1 MRHPALV
8 ELPPGRIRP
17 LGWLARQLRAQADGL
32 TGRLE
37 EIWPDVGPDNAW
49 RGGDGDDWERGPYYL
64 DGLVPLAWILDDAA
78 LQSRATEWVDAILGS
93 QRDDGSFG
101 PTTNDDWWPRMVAL
115 KSLCTYADAT
125 GDERV
130 TEFLA
135 RYFVYQR
142 AELPRRPLAGWGRM
156 RGAENVLAVWW
167 LHERTA
173 DPELPGLA
181 ALLLSQT
188 APWERHLGPELPE
201 EPVRR
206 FAHAAHGPNV
216 AMALKLPAVASL
228 LGDDDAA
235 HRERFARERALLDER
250 HGLVSGAFSG
260 DEWLAGREPWHGTE
274 TCQVVEHLFSL
285 ETAGRVWG
293 DAAIWDDVE
302 LLAFN
307 TLAAA
312 CDPHMLAHQ
321 YHQQANQ
328 VLVSFAQR
336 RWTFSG
342 DDANVFGL
350 EPHYGCCTANLH
362 QGWPK
367 FARSLWALR
376 AGELVALS
384 YAPASVDVEVDGGR
398 FVIDVETDYPFEDR
412 IGLVIRSAPAV
423 PATLH
428 LRIPAWCTSPSIRLE
443 GKVVPLELRDGFVSV
458 QRSWRAGERLELEL
472 PAVPRLIPRDRGA
485 VGVRLGALVLAHG
498 IPEIWRPVPGGAGL
512 GEWEITARRS
522 WNFGVWTQRA
532 DAWTIVRRRP
542 GAAPFSP
549 DDPPVTVIA
558 HGARIAEWGLV
569 DSSAGPLPTSPVATE
584 APIEEIPLIPYGC
597 ARIRVAELP
606 VIEPLGDVTTGHEVY
621 A

>member
-1 MRHPALV
+1 MRHPEFT
-8 ELPPGRIRP
+8 ELPPGRVRP

-37 EIWPDVGPDNAW
+37 EIWPDVGPGNAW

-64 DGLVPLAWILDDAA
+64 DGLVPLAWVLDDAA
-78 LQSRATEWVDAILGS
+78 LQARARVWVDAILGS

-115 KSLCTYADAT
+115 KALCAYADAT
-125 GDERV
+125 DDGRV
-130 TEFLA
+130 PEFLD
-135 RYFVYQR
+135 RYFAFQR

-167 LHERTA
+167 LHERTG
-173 DPELPGLA
+173 DPALRDLA
-181 ALLLSQT
+181 STLLTQT
-188 APWERHLGPELPE
+188 APWDRHLGPELPE
-201 EPVRR
+201 GPVRR
-206 FAHAAHGPNV
+206 FAHTTHGPNV
-216 AMALKLPAVASL
+216 AMALKVPAVASL
-228 LGDDDAA
+228 LDDDAA
-235 HRERFARERALLDER
+235 HRARFDQQRARLDER
-250 HGLVSGAFSG
+250 HGLVSGVFSG

-285 ETAGRVWG
+285 ETAGRIWG
-293 DAAIWDDVE
+293 DAAVWDEVE
-302 LLAFN
+302 LIAFN
-307 TLAAA
+307 ALAAA

-376 AGELVALS
+376 SGELVALS
-384 YAPASVDVEVDGGR
+384 YAPASVDADVAEGR
-398 FVIDVETDYPFEDR
+398 FAIDVETDYPFEER
-412 IGLVIRSAPAV
+412 VVLAVRAAPAGET
-423 PATLH
+423 TLR
-428 LRIPAWCTSPSIRLE
+428 LRIPGWCSSPTARLEDEPVPLQVHDGYASIRRTWHP
-443 GKVVPLELRDGFVSV
+443 GD
-458 QRSWRAGERLELEL
+458 RLELEL
-472 PAVPRLIPRDRGA
+472 AAELRLVPRDRGA

-512 GEWEITARRS
+512 GEWEIGPRRS
-522 WNFGVWTQRA
+522 WNFGLWTERS
-532 DAWTIVRRRP
+532 DTWTVVRRTP
-542 GAAPFSP
+542 GAAPFAP
-549 DDPPVTVIA
+549 ENPPVTVLA

-569 DSSAGPLPTSPVATE
+569 ESSAGPLPPSPVATE
-584 APIEEIPLIPYGC
+584 APIEDIPLVPFGC

-606 VIEPLGDVTTGHEVY
+606 VIAPLGDVTTGHEVY

>member
-1 MRHPALV
+1 MRPPEFT
-8 ELPPGRIRP
+8 ELPPGRVRP

-37 EIWPDVGPDNAW
+37 EIWPDVGPGNAW

-64 DGLVPLAWILDDAA
+64 DGLVPLAWVLDDAA
-78 LQSRATEWVDAILGS
+78 LQARALSWVDAILDS

-115 KSLCTYADAT
+115 KALCAYADAT
-125 GDERV
+125 DDERV
-130 TEFLA
+130 PEFLD
-135 RYFVYQR
+135 RYFAFQR

-167 LHERTA
+167 LHERTG
-173 DPELPGLA
+173 DPALRELA
-181 ALLLSQT
+181 ATLLTQT
-188 APWERHLGPELPE
+188 APWDRHLGPELPE
-201 EPVRR
+201 GPVRR
-206 FAHAAHGPNV
+206 FAHATHGPNV

-228 LGDDDAA
+228 LDDHAA
-235 HRERFARERALLDER
+235 HRARFDQQRARLDER
-250 HGLVSGAFSG
+250 HGLVSGVFSG

-285 ETAGRVWG
+285 ETVGRIWG
-293 DAAIWDDVE
+293 DAAVWDEVE
-302 LLAFN
+302 LIAFN
-307 TLAAA
+307 ALAAA

-384 YAPASVDVEVDGGR
+384 YAPASVDADVAGGR
-398 FVIDVETDYPFEDR
+398 FAIDVETDYPFEER
-412 IGLVIRSAPAV
+412 IVLVVRAAPADETTLRLRIPGWCSAPA
-423 PATLH
+423 A
-428 LRIPAWCTSPSIRLE
+428 RLDDE
-443 GKVVPLELRDGFVSV
+443 PVQLQLRDGYVSIRRV
-458 QRSWRAGERLELEL
+458 WHPGDRLELEL
-472 PAVPRLIPRDRGA
+472 PAVPRLVPRDRGA
-485 VGVRLGALVLAHG
+485 VGVRLGPLVLAHG

-512 GEWEITARRS
+512 GEWEIGSRRS
-522 WNFGVWTQRA
+522 WNFGLWTKRF
-532 DAWTIVRRRP
+532 DAWAVVRRP
-542 GAAPFSP
+542 SGAAPFSP
-549 DDPPVTVIA
+549 ENPPVTVFA
-558 HGARIAEWGLV
+558 HGARIAEWRLV
-569 DSSAGPLPTSPVATE
+569 DSSAGPLPPSPVASG
-584 APIEEIPLIPYGC
+584 APIEDIPLVPYGC

>member
-1 MRHPALV
+1 MRHPEFT
-8 ELPPGRIRP
+8 ELPPGRVRP

-37 EIWPDVGPDNAW
+37 EIWPDVGPGNAW

-64 DGLVPLAWILDDAA
+64 DGLVPLAWVLDDAA
-78 LQSRATEWVDAILGS
+78 LQARARVWVDAILGS

-115 KSLCTYADAT
+115 KALCAYADAT
-125 GDERV
+125 DDGRV
-130 TEFLA
+130 PEFLD
-135 RYFVYQR
+135 RYFAFQR
-142 AELPRRPLAGWGRM
+142 AELPRRPLAGWGRT

-167 LHERTA
+167 LHERTG
-173 DPELPGLA
+173 DPALRDLA
-181 ALLLSQT
+181 ATLLTQT
-188 APWERHLGPELPE
+188 APWDRHLGPELPGG
-201 EPVRR
+201 PVRR
-206 FAHAAHGPNV
+206 FAHATHGPNV
-216 AMALKLPAVASL
+216 AMALKVPAVASL
-228 LGDDDAA
+228 LDDDAA
-235 HRERFARERALLDER
+235 HRARFDQQRARLDER
-250 HGLVSGAFSG
+250 HGLVSGVFSG

-285 ETAGRVWG
+285 ETAGRIWG
-293 DAAIWDDVE
+293 DAAVWDEVE
-302 LLAFN
+302 LIAFN
-307 TLAAA
+307 ALAAA

-376 AGELVALS
+376 SGELVALS
-384 YAPASVDVEVDGGR
+384 YAPASVDADVAEGR
-398 FVIDVETDYPFEDR
+398 FAIDVETDYPFEER
-412 IGLVIRSAPAV
+412 VVLAVRAAPAGET
-423 PATLH
+423 TLR
-428 LRIPAWCTSPSIRLE
+428 LRIPGWCSSPTARLEDEPVPLQVHDGYASIRRTWHP
-443 GKVVPLELRDGFVSV
+443 GD
-458 QRSWRAGERLELEL
+458 RLELEL
-472 PAVPRLIPRDRGA
+472 AAELRLVPRDRGA

-512 GEWEITARRS
+512 GEWEIGPRRS
-522 WNFGVWTQRA
+522 WNFGLWTERS
-532 DAWTIVRRRP
+532 DAWMVVRRTP
-542 GAAPFSP
+542 GAAPFAP
-549 DDPPVTVIA
+549 ENPPVTVLA

-569 DSSAGPLPTSPVATE
+569 DSSAGPLPPSPVATE
-584 APIEEIPLIPYGC
+584 APIEDIPLVPFGC

-606 VIEPLGDVTTGHEVY
+606 VIAPLGDVTTGHEVY